1 MKTVGNRLPALAG
14 ALLLLVACARSGTAI
29 RVDDAWARPTAGSGP
44 GAAYLS
50 ISNDSDQADRLL
62 GARSACCATIEIHH
76 TQVSDGRMSMV
87 PIENGIAFAPG
98 ATVDFEPG
106 GYHLMLF
113 EPIEALRIGMRFV
126 VTLEFARNGEIPV
139 EIEVRR

>member
-1 MKTVGNRLPALAG
+1 VRGAGKLAC
-14 ALLLLVACARSGTAI
+14 ALLLLAACARSGTPI
-29 RVDDAWARPTAGSGP
+29 RVDGAWARPTAGSGP

-50 ISNDSDQADRLL
+50 IRNDGDQADRLL

-87 PIENGIAFAPG
+87 PVENGIDIAPG
-98 ATVDFEPG
+98 ATVELVPG

-113 EPIEALRIGMRFV
+113 EPIEPLRIGIQFV
-126 VTLEFARNGEIPV
+126 VTLQFERNGEIPV

>member
-1 MKTVGNRLPALAG
+1 MRGAGNRLSALAC
-14 ALLLLVACARSGTAI
+14 ALLLLAGCPRSGTAI
-29 RVDDAWARPTAGSGP
+29 RVEEAWARPTAGSGP

-50 ISNDSDQADRLL
+50 IRNDGDQADRLL

-76 TQVSDGRMSMV
+76 TQVSEGRMSMV

-98 ATVDFEPG
+98 ATVELKPG

-113 EPIEALRIGMRFV
+113 ELIEPLRIGMRFA
-126 VTLEFARNGEIPV
+126 VTLEFEQNGEIPV